1 MFEFRFLVQNGAVC
15 HIRIEQPR
23 ETQDGFVTDVRF
35 FFNSRIFR
43 FRIQKSILKNRSW
56 N

>member
-35 FFNSRIFR
+35 FFFFLNSRIFR
-43 FRIQKSILKNRSW
+43 FRIQNPF
-56 N
+56 

>member
-23 ETQDGFVTDVRF
+23 ETQNGFVTDVRF
-35 FFNSRIFR
+35 FFLIHEF
-43 FRIQKSILKNRSW
+43 LGLEYKNPF
-56 N
+56 

>member
-15 HIRIEQPR
+15 HIKIEQPR

-35 FFNSRIFR
+35 FLSHEF
-43 FRIQKSILKNRSW
+43 LDLEYKNPF
-56 N
+56 